1 MADKDPAKSTLPA
14 RAQRT
19 VEPIS
24 WLRRELDRVFDDF
37 VRVPDRL
44 FDFGASGFL
53 SPNFPLVEV
62 KDRNGEYKISAD
74 VPGFEADQISVSVSD
89 GVLIITGEA
98 DESRKSE
105 EDGLIVQERH
115 CGSFERRI
123 ALPGA
128 VAGDG
133 LKAKLKHGVL
143 KVSVPKAK
151 TPSATPI
158 TVEADD

>member
-1 MADKDPAKSTLPA
+1 MADKDPAKTALSTHA
-14 RAQRT
+14 ERA

-37 VRVPDRL
+37 VRAPDRL
-44 FDFGASGFL
+44 FNFGSTGFL
-53 SPNFPLVEV
+53 ARSFPFVEV
-62 KDRNGEYKISAD
+62 KDRDGEFQISAD
-74 VPGFEADQISVSVSD
+74 VPGFNPDQISVSID
-89 GVLIITGEA
+89 NGVLIITGEA
-98 DESRKSE
+98 DEVSKSE

-115 CGSFERRI
+115 RGSFERRI

-128 VAGDG
+128 VADNG
-133 LKAKLKHGVL
+133 LKAKLKQGVL

-151 TPSATPI
+151 APAAIPV